1 MEVLRQG
8 PPGSFPTQARL
19 LRAHFIESGPVSA
32 CLEMTPPRNAG
43 NTWRTPTYS
52 LSSPVAGPHPRFP
65 LSLLQVTPRE
75 GPHPPKCSSEMNLPK
90 VTSEI
95 NQVRAPLHHRDSP
108 STTGRG
114 TGDNGQGRKH
124 PSVSA
129 PPTDDHALSLGWRR
143 ADCPLWLF
151 LTGPT
156 AERAELHQPS
166 QVGGFM
172 ANDRVAEPQQR
183 TVPHPSWYRLG
194 G

>member
-1 MEVLRQG
+1 MENPNIFTEQPCG
-8 PPGSFPTQARL
+8 WAPS
-19 LRAHFIESGPVSA
+19 
-32 CLEMTPPRNAG
+32 
-43 NTWRTPTYS
+43 
-52 LSSPVAGPHPRFP
+52 
-65 LSLLQVTPRE
+65 QV
-75 GPHPPKCSSEMNLPK
+75 SSEPPTSNPQRRAASPK
-90 VTSEI
+90 MQLRDELAQGQI

-156 AERAELHQPS
+156 AERTELHQPS
-166 QVGGFM
+166 QVEGFM